1 MTNESDNSMN
11 TGVGARLREL
21 RETLRLTQGV
31 IHDHQATSKARQE
44 ARDTAVTLHTRIQ
57 QLGG

>member
-1 MTNESDNSMN
+1 MTHESDNSRN
-11 TGVGARLREL
+11 TGAVA
-21 RETLRLTQGV
+21 TLRNNLRLVQGV
-31 IHDHQATSKARQE
+31 IHDHQASSKARQE

>member
-11 TGVGARLREL
+11 TGAVA
-21 RETLRLTQGV
+21 TLRNNLRLIQGV
-31 IHDHQATSKARQE
+31 IHDHQATSQARQE